1 MVGVTMAGT
10 YEGKPLE
17 VLGKLIEERK
27 RILGESA
34 EDAVVA
40 TGIDALISLRTLT
53 KMSPKNIRKSEYSFV
68 RDYSKAP
75 YITLRGRRN
84 PYGLDPILGRRWK
97 FTHLPGTSDAREY
110 IVYPYTGRHRGKNGK
125 MVGGDR
131 IAEWNEVLR
140 FKGLRPIRR
149 RGLAKTVLGAM
160 ANEMSTK
167 PGRNFQIELQRYH
180 RGERVYP
187 PKGGFYYISGVRRM
201 SEAFCE
207 MRLVDKLNYAM
218 FALKNGPASVELA
231 LQKAANRIAGR
242 LCKVAEKKFGEKIQ
256 TPFPEV
262 KKRKVA

>member
-1 MVGVTMAGT
+1 MAGT

-40 TGIDALISLRTLT
+40 TGLDALISLRTLT
-53 KMSPKNIRKSEYSFV
+53 KMAPKKIRKNEYNFI

-84 PYGLDPILGRRWK
+84 PYGVDPVLGRRWK
-97 FTHLPGTSDAREY
+97 FTHLPGTSDARSS

-125 MVGGDR
+125 MVGGDK

-140 FKGLRPIRR
+140 FKGLIPIRR

-160 ANEMSTK
+160 MNEMSTK
-167 PGRNFQIELQRYH
+167 PGRNFQIELERYH
-180 RGERVYP
+180 HGARAFPPRG
-187 PKGGFYYISGVRRM
+187 GWYYISGVRRM
-201 SEAFCE
+201 SEVFCE
-207 MRLVDKLNYAM
+207 MRIVDKLNYAIP
-218 FALKNGPASVELA
+218 ALKNGPASVELA
-231 LQKAANRIAGR
+231 LQKAANKVAGR